1 MDKIIYSLVYNRKK
15 SLNKKGMALV
25 QVEAYLNRKKKYFST
40 KVYLSPDQWDFK
52 KRMVKNH
59 PNADAI
65 NHMLYEFMAEIE
77 KKELGLWQ
85 QGKQISLDSLKNSM
99 ENQDDSTS
107 FIAFFRNEIAKSSL
121 KESTKRNH
129 LSTLEL
135 LRSYKKDVSF
145 SELTFEFISSFDHY
159 LQQKGYHTNT
169 IAKHMKHLKRHIN
182 VAINKEYMEI
192 QKYAFRKY
200 KIKSVENNHTHLSPE
215 ELGKIESLELGGR
228 FTKLEKTKDA
238 FLFCCY
244 AGLRYSDFT
253 NLSPE
258 NIVKMHQETWLIYKS
273 VKTNTEVRLPLYLLF
288 EGKGIEVL
296 NKYQDDLADFFKLR
310 DNSNVNKELLI
321 IAKLS
326 GLNKRISFHDL
337 ADFFK
342 LRDNSN
348 VNKELLIIAKL
359 SGLNKRISFHTARHT
374 NATLLI
380 YSGVNI
386 TTVQKLLGHKSVKTT
401 QVYTNIMDITI
412 VRDLEKSKNNRK
424 SYWDIKV

>member
-200 KIKSVENNHTHLSPE
+200 KIKSVENNHAHLSPE

-326 GLNKRISFHDL
+326 GLNKRISFH
-337 ADFFK
+337 
-342 LRDNSN
+342 
-348 VNKELLIIAKL
+348 
-359 SGLNKRISFHTARHT
+359 TARHT

-424 SYWDIKV
+424 VSYM